1 MSLLNRINAE
11 LKGDR
16 VIWAILAVLS
26 VFSILVVYS
35 STGTLA
41 WRERG
46 GDTEAYLFKH
56 SMILA
61 MGLALAYLAYL
72 MHYRRYAK
80 LAPILLLAAVPLLL
94 LTIMFGAEINDARRW
109 IVIPGLGLSFQTSD
123 FAKIAL
129 IVYVARE
136 ISSKQDYIKDWKQA
150 FVPIIVPVL
159 IVCGL
164 IAPANLSTAVL
175 LMGVC
180 IGMMFVGRVSL
191 KYIGLLLLLGVVLFS
206 ALIFLG
212 EFFPD
217 YIRVGTWTS
226 RITDFTENPQG
237 SFQVQQAKIAIANG
251 EWIGN
256 GPGNSIQRNFL
267 PSPYADF
274 IYAVICEEYGF
285 IGGATI
291 IALYVVLF
299 FRVTR
304 LVTKSP
310 KAFGAMMATG
320 LTLLLVM
327 QAFANIAVS
336 VHLVPVTGLSLP
348 MVSMGGTST
357 LFSCIAFGMI
367 LSVSK
372 HIEAT
377 AEE

>member
-1 MSLLNRINAE
+1 MALLNRINAE

-16 VIWAILAVLS
+16 VIWAILATLS
-26 VFSILVVYS
+26 IISILVVYS

-41 WRERG
+41 WRERDG
-46 GDTEAYLFKH
+46 NTESFLFKH
-56 SMILA
+56 TMILGF
-61 MGLALAYLAYL
+61 GLTLSYLAYL
-72 MHYRRYAK
+72 MHYRRYIK
-80 LAPILLLAAVPLLL
+80 WGPILLVIAVPLLL
-94 LTIMFGAEINDARRW
+94 LTIITGAEINEAKRW
-109 IVIPGLGLSFQTSD
+109 LVVPGLGLSFQTSD
-123 FAKIAL
+123 FAKLAL

-136 ISSKQDYIKDWKQA
+136 ISSKQDYIKDWKNA

-191 KYIGLLLLLGVVLFS
+191 KYIGLLLLLGIVLFS

-212 EFFPD
+212 EFFPE
-217 YIRVGTWTS
+217 YIRVTTWTA
-226 RITDFTENPQG
+226 RMTDFMENPQG

-251 EWIGN
+251 EWFGN
-256 GPGNSIQRNFL
+256 GPGNSMQRNFL

-274 IYAVICEEYGF
+274 IYAIICEEYGI
-285 IGGATI
+285 IGGSLI
-291 IALYVVLF
+291 ILLYVLLF

-320 LTLLLVM
+320 LALLLVM

-348 MVSMGGTST
+348 MISMGGTSIV
-357 LFSCIAFGMI
+357 FSCIAFGMI

-372 HIEAT
+372 YIEAT
-377 AEE
+377 AET

>member
-56 SMILA
+56 TMILA

-80 LAPILLLAAVPLLL
+80 IAPILLLAAVPLLL

-123 FAKIAL
+123 FAKLAL

-175 LMGVC
+175 LMVVC

-212 EFFPD
+212 EFFPN
-217 YIRVGTWTS
+217 YIRVDTWTS
-226 RITDFTENPQG
+226 RITDFIENPQG
-237 SFQVQQAKIAIANG
+237 SFQIQQAKIAIANG

-285 IGGATI
+285 VGGALI
-291 IALYVVLF
+291 IVLYVVLF

-320 LTLLLVM
+320 LTMLLVM

-348 MVSMGGTST
+348 MISMGGTST
-357 LFSCIAFGMI
+357 LFSCLAFGMI

-377 AEE
+377 AE